1 MLVGVALESP
11 VRSGLE
17 AAAAAPPP
25 RPRRLLLLVP
35 RAERDAPRS
44 SVGAWWEVVPE
55 EAS

>member
-11 VRSGLE
+11 VRIGLE
-17 AAAAAPPP
+17 AAAAAPP